1 MNYCTISSKEG
12 IDVNFSHMMVA
23 NVSQLQQ
30 TLRINILKS
39 SMATQAAF
47 AVNMLDEVSSN
58 QLPKRHQPLTQL

>member
-1 MNYCTISSKEG
+1 M
-12 IDVNFSHMMVA
+12 NFSHMMVA